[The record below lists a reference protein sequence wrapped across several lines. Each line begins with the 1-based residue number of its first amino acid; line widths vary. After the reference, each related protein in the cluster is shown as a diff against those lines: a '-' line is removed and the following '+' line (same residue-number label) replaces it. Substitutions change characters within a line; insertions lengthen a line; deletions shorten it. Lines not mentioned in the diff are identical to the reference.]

1 MKLVCLSLCGL
12 IGILNLTACWH
23 RSLPASPAAPE
34 VLITTVAPRDV
45 PVIKEGVATLNGFI
59 NATISARVSGYVIS
73 QNYEQ
78 GSVVKKGD
86 LLFQIDP
93 RPFEEALVQAEAN
106 LAKVQAMQQKADA
119 DEKRAGPS
127 GL

>member
-12 IGILNLTACWH
+12 IGILNLTACSH
-23 RSLPASPAAPE
+23 KSSPASPAAPE

-45 PVIKEGVATLNGFI
+45 PVIKEGVATLNAFI

>member
-12 IGILNLTACWH
+12 IGVLSLTGCS
-23 RSLPASPAAPE
+23 RKSTPAVPAAPE
-34 VLITTVAPRDV
+34 VLVTTVAPRDV

-59 NATISARVSGYVIS
+59 NANISARVSGYVIS

-93 RPFEEALVQAEAN
+93 RPFEEESARGQEVAQRLSDSAVP
-106 LAKVQAMQQKADA
+106 V
-119 DEKRAGPS
+119 
-127 GL
+127 

>member
-12 IGILNLTACWH
+12 IGVLNLTGCS
-23 RSLPASPAAPE
+23 RKSTPAIPAAPE
-34 VLITTVAPRDV
+34 VLVTTVAPRDV

-59 NATISARVSGYVIS
+59 NAKISARVSGYVIS

-93 RPFEEALVQAEAN
+93 S
-106 LAKVQAMQQKADA
+106 LAQVLSYSIGTWVLRNSSFYDDAGSATAAADA
-119 DEKRAGPS
+119 R
-127 GL
+127 

>member
-12 IGILNLTACWH
+12 IGVLNLTGCS
-23 RSLPASPAAPE
+23 RKSTPAVPAAPE
-34 VLITTVAPRDV
+34 VLVTTVAPCDA

-59 NATISARVSGYVIS
+59 NANISARVSGYVIS

-78 GSVVKKGD
+78 GSVVKKDD

-93 RPFEEALVQAEAN
+93 RSFEEALAQAPFC
-106 LAKVQAMQQKADA
+106 VS
-119 DEKRAGPS
+119 R
-127 GL
+127 

>member
-12 IGILNLTACWH
+12 IGVLNLTGCS
-23 RSLPASPAAPE
+23 RKSAPE
-34 VLITTVAPRDV
+34 VLVTTVAPRDV

-59 NATISARVSGYVIS
+59 NANISARVSGYVIS

-93 RPFEEALVQAEAN
+93 RPFEEESARGQEVAQRLSDSAVP
-106 LAKVQAMQQKADA
+106 V
-119 DEKRAGPS
+119 
-127 GL
+127 

>member
-12 IGILNLTACWH
+12 IAVLNLTACSH
-23 RSLPASPAAPE
+23 KSSPASPAAPE
-34 VLITTVAPRDV
+34 VLVTTVAPRDV

-59 NATISARVSGYVIS
+59 NANISARVSGYVIS

-93 RPFEEALVQAEAN
+93 RSFEEALVQAEAN
-106 LAKVQAMQQKADA
+106 LAKAQAMQQ
-119 DEKRAGPS
+119 
-127 GL
+127 